1 MSYKKIVQ
9 NHIREAEMLLKFLN
23 LLRPG
28 LASEQLKQLDKR
40 AIELKNII
48 SSGLEILESLKDEN
62 NIKEKVAAEPL
73 PF

>member
-1 MSYKKIVQ
+1 MSEKEIVQ

-28 LASEQLKQLDKR
+28 LSSEQLKQLDKR
-40 AIELKNII
+40 AVELKNII
-48 SSGLEILESLKDEN
+48 SSGLEILESLKEEG
-62 NIKEKVAAEPL
+62 NIAAKVAAEPL